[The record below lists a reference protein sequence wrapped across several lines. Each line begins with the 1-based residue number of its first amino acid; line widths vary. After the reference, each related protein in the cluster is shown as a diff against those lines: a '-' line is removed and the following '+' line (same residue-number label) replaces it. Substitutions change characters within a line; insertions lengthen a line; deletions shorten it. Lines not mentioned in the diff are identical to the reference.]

1 MLEVLLVEELR
12 VVEAGAHHALVT
24 VDDGGGALGVAVR
37 DDDELVRQLAR
48 GIVEREVTL
57 MHEHGVDDDLLGHL
71 QKLLVEGGDE
81 RLRVLGEVYHLEQRL
96 GGKVGREAG
105 LGLDGRHALA
115 DDALA
120 LGLRGDH
127 VGGADDVEEV
137 RGGVDRMLTGSQ
149 HAMTHG
155 EVVGGGAGEADGQHD
170 VVEHG
175 DDPAH
180 RAHEVLAIC
189 GPTAGT
195 GPLDGG
201 DEARQDLGQQIGN
214 GRCRDVLGGEHVL
227 GAVDLAA
234 LEILRIKALAAGE
247 ADGGLG
253 GIAVCVE
260 GDLGRRALVLL
271 HERLGGV
278 GHAVGHDDQTARTG
292 VDLDG
297 VEGDARIGKRRG
309 HHLLQLLVGGIE
321 VERGD
326 LLNADLERESVLIG
340 HGYSPFSF

>member
-1 MLEVLLVEELR
+1 
-12 VVEAGAHHALVT
+12 
-24 VDDGGGALGVAVR
+24 
-37 DDDELVRQLAR
+37 
-48 GIVEREVTL
+48 
-57 MHEHGVDDDLLGHL
+57 MHEHGVNDDLLGHL
-71 QKLLVEGGDE
+71 QELLVEGGNE
-81 RLRVLGEVYHLEQRL
+81 RLRVLGKVDHLEQRL
-96 GGKVGREAG
+96 RGKVGGEAG
-105 LGLDGRHALA
+105 FGLDGRHALA

-120 LGLRGDH
+120 LGLRGNH
-127 VGGADDVEEV
+127 VGGADDVEQV
-137 RGGVDRMLTGSQ
+137 RSGVDGMLAGSQ
-149 HAMTHG
+149 HAMAHG

-180 RAHEVLAIC
+180 GAHEVLAIC
-189 GPTAGT
+189 GPTAGA

-201 DEARQDLGQQIGN
+201 DEARQDVGQQIGN
-214 GRCRDVLGGEHVL
+214 GRCRDVLGCEHVL

-234 LEILRIKALAAGE
+234 LEVLGIKALAAGE
-247 ADGGLG
+247 TDGGLG

-278 GHAVGHDDQTARTG
+278 GHAVCHDDQAAGAG

-297 VEGDARIGKRRG
+297 IIGDARIGKRRG
-309 HHLLQLLVGGIE
+309 HHLLQLLVSGIK

-326 LLNADLERESVLIG
+326 LLHADLERESVLIG

>member
-1 MLEVLLVEELR
+1 
-12 VVEAGAHHALVT
+12 
-24 VDDGGGALGVAVR
+24 
-37 DDDELVRQLAR
+37 
-48 GIVEREVTL
+48 
-57 MHEHGVDDDLLGHL
+57 MHEHGVNDDLLGHL
-71 QKLLVEGGDE
+71 QELLVEGGDE
-81 RLRVLGEVYHLEQRL
+81 RLRVLGKVDHLEQRL
-96 GGKVGREAG
+96 RGKVGGETG
-105 LGLDGRHALA
+105 FGLDGGNALA

-127 VGGADDVEEV
+127 VGCADDVEQV
-137 RGGVDRMLTGSQ
+137 RGGVDRVLAGSQ
-149 HAMTHG
+149 HAMAHG
-155 EVVGGGAGEADGQHD
+155 EVGGLGAGVADGQHD

-175 DDPAH
+175 HDPTH

-189 GPTAGT
+189 GPAAGA

-201 DEARQDLGQQIGN
+201 DEARQDIGQQVGHR
-214 GRCRDVLGGEHVL
+214 RCRDVLGGEHVL

-234 LEILRIKALAAGE
+234 LEVLRIKTLAAGE
-247 ADGGLG
+247 ADGRLG
-253 GIAVCVE
+253 GVAVGIE

-271 HERLGGV
+271 HQRLGGV
-278 GHAVGHDDQTARTG
+278 GHAVGHDDQATGAG

-297 VEGDARIGKRRG
+297 VVGDARIGKRRG

-326 LLNADLERESVLIG
+326 LLHADLERESVLIG

>member
-12 VVEAGAHHALVT
+12 VVETGAHHALVA
-24 VDDGGGALGVAVR
+24 VDDGGGAFGVAVGY
-37 DDDELVRQLAR
+37 DDELVRQLAR
-48 GIVEREVTL
+48 SIVEREVAL

-71 QKLLVEGGDE
+71 QKLLVKGGDE
-81 RLRVLGEVYHLEQRL
+81 RLRVLGEVDHLEQRL
-96 GGKVGREAG
+96 RGKVGGEAG
-105 LGLDGRHALA
+105 FGLDGCHALA

-127 VGGADDVEEV
+127 VGGTDDVEQV
-137 RGGVDRMLTGSQ
+137 RGGIHRVLTGSQ
-149 HAMTHG
+149 HAMAHG
-155 EVVGGGAGEADGQHD
+155 EVRGLGAGEADGQDD

-175 DDPAH
+175 YDPAH
-180 RAHEVLAIC
+180 RTHEVLAIC
-189 GPTAGT
+189 GPAAGA

-201 DEARQDLGQQIGN
+201 DEARQHIGQQVGH

-227 GAVDLAA
+227 GAVDLATLEA
-234 LEILRIKALAAGE
+234 LGREALAAGE
-247 ADGGLG
+247 ADGRLG
-253 GIAVCVE
+253 GVAVGVE

-278 GHAVGHDDQTARTG
+278 GNAVGHDDQAAGAG

-297 VEGDARIGKRRG
+297 IVGDARIGKRRG
-309 HHLLQLLVGGIE
+309 HHLLKLLVSGIK

-326 LLNADLERESVLIG
+326 LLHADLERESVLIG